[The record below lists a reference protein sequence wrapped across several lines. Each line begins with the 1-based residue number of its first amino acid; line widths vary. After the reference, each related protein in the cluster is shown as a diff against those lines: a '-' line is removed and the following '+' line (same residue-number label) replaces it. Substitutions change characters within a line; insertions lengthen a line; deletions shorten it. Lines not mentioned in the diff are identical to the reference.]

1 MVEVP
6 PAAKWKHK
14 SLSTSNMRQHKD
26 RDATSKGLLLSLLS
40 FGKKKKSSR
49 ENKETMKILSA
60 TKGSDSYT
68 YPEYLAR
75 PQVLSI

>member
-40 FGKKKKSSR
+40 FGKKKNLAK
-49 ENKETMKILSA
+49 K
-60 TKGSDSYT
+60 TKK
-68 YPEYLAR
+68 
-75 PQVLSI
+75 Q